1 MIGYKAIKTLND
13 IENHDQEFQEGY
25 KVLFLCEGDCGK
37 KYLGVSTR
45 YEQVLY
51 ASTLENLEPN
61 SSKCYSGS
69 GPDWVEHKRTCN
81 HKHKLTILDTQI
93 DLNIHKKKCREYS
106 YSLASEGKHVGND
119 ETFLNERVEVG
130 VQDRQINID
139 EFDIG
144 EYDVLN
150 YVEDIPLEKTY
161 VSETEINPDNKSP
174 EDILISNDLKETT
187 TRVLASLSPREE
199 RLLRLRFGIGTGV
212 RTSHTL
218 SDIGESFG
226 INPERTRQI
235 EAKALRKLK
244 HPLRGGKLAQFMSEK
259 FQEERIS
266 ELRTHLTEVTRKN
279 KAKYRKQVILQKK
292 RYASMREVSLQRK
305 LDEASSRSKK

>member
-25 KVLFLCEGDCGK
+25 KVLFLVEGDCGM

-45 YEQVLY
+45 YEEVLY
-51 ASTLENLEPN
+51 ASNLDYLPKSN
-61 SSKCYSGS
+61 SSVCYAGS
-69 GPDWVEHKRTCN
+69 GPAWSKHRKKCN

-119 ETFLNERVEVG
+119 ETFLNERPETG
-130 VQDRQINID
+130 VQDRQINKE
-139 EFDIG
+139 EFDIC

-150 YVEDIPLEKTY
+150 YVEDIPLEKVY
-161 VSETEINPDNKSP
+161 VSETEINSANKSP
-174 EDILISNDLKETT
+174 EDILIYNDLKETI
-187 TRVLASLSPREE
+187 TRVLASIAPREE

-218 SDIGESFG
+218 RDIGESCG

-244 HPLRGGKLAQFMSEK
+244 HPLRSGKLAQFMSEK
-259 FQEERIS
+259 FQEER
-266 ELRTHLTEVTRKN
+266 
-279 KAKYRKQVILQKK
+279 KAFLDKEYRKRSEKK
-292 RYASMREVSLQRK
+292 VLRRTRGIK
-305 LDEASSRSKK
+305 